1 MYLYNRTTVDG
12 RCVSIS
18 EDEKVELPRDNLNL
32 VPPKIKYEN
41 LGSVEIR
48 LEGLDG
54 MPLYSWE

>member
-1 MYLYNRTTVDG
+1 MTVVDG
-12 RCVSIS
+12 RCVSIF
-18 EDEKVELPRDNLNL
+18 EDEKVELPRDNLKL

-41 LGSVEIR
+41 FGSVEIR